1 MLNFIIFLL
10 YRSYKESG
18 QDSDFAYIFLPNNNN
33 TSSSILE
40 LLVEKQAL
48 NTLAMVLFRLLR
60 KTFFGHLNQISELEI
75 NFINLSNLLLTL
87 NSK

>member
-18 QDSDFAYIFLPNNNN
+18 QDSDFAYIFLPNNN